1 MNANEY
7 QKAAYKFASFG
18 GNETYVYAGL
28 AEEAGE
34 VLGKFARFMFIR
46 KHEGVEP
53 SNAKNLETLKKDLE
67 KYRTELKKELGDVLW
82 MVAAIAT
89 LEELNLED
97 IMQENI
103 AKLTDRLNR
112 GVIIGEG
119 DTIGERL
126 ANAKK
131 DR

>member
-1 MNANEY
+1 MNVNEY

-18 GNETYVYAGL
+18 CNETYAYAGL

-34 VLGKFARFMFIR
+34 VLGKFAKFIR
-46 KHEGVEP
+46 NHDGIEP
-53 SNAKNLETLKKDLE
+53 SKAANWETFKADLE
-67 KYRTELKKELGDVLW
+67 NYRKELKKELGDVLW

-89 LEELNLED
+89 LNDFDLSA

-103 AKLTDRLNR
+103 DKLTDRLNR

-119 DTIGERL
+119 DNR
-126 ANAKK
+126 
-131 DR
+131 

>member
-18 GNETYVYAGL
+18 GNETYAYAGL

-34 VLGKFARFMFIR
+34 VLGKFAKFIR

-53 SNAKNLETLKKDLE
+53 SNAKNWETLKKDLE

-89 LEELNLED
+89 LEELNLGD
-97 IMQENI
+97 IMEENI

-112 GVIIGEG
+112 GVLIGEG
-119 DTIGERL
+119 DNR
-126 ANAKK
+126 
-131 DR
+131 